1 MQRTL
6 VDDLLAQVHDRWMDD
21 RSGEVLHGIPA
32 LENVDPD
39 TFGICL
45 ATADGYVY
53 EEGDTDLP
61 FCIQSISKAFTYG
74 MALEDNGTAQVDA
87 KIDVEPSGDLFNE
100 ISLHPVT
107 HRPRNPM
114 INAGAIAASSMV
126 RGTNVQEQIE
136 RVQGTY
142 SDYAGAPLEID
153 EEIYASMQE
162 SGHRNRAISHML
174 REFGILECSPDDALE
189 VYLRQC
195 AVMVTCC
202 DLAMMGATLA
212 NLGINP
218 VTGKTVLPQVHM
230 ERVLSVM
237 STCGMYDARRRVGG
251 VGGHGGQERGG
262 GRHRRGAARA
272 AGAGRVLAAAG
283 RARQQ
288 RARRA
293 GLPPALAGPGAARA
307 ARDARGTRRHPR
319 LVRHRRGAVGHAA
332 PAGRPRG
339 ARGLRPR
346 APASTRSTA
355 TCCSP
360 ARSRWCARSPGPATT
375 WSCWC
380 WTCAG
385 SATCPTWP
393 GGCWPRLRASLLQRS
408 CDAVIVDPDG
418 TLPVAAQNGGRPRAA
433 DLPHAPG
440 RHGVVRG
447 PSAGA
452 LRRTRSS
459 RPRPSSTGRATRC
472 SRTCPTKLVDE
483 LERRMEP
490 REYADGELIV
500 EQGDAEAGVF
510 LIMAGRVQSSLTTEA
525 GVVRRLAQLTPGT
538 CFGDL
543 YVVTGNPHL
552 LSMHAVGARPAAG
565 ADAGAVRRRS
575 AAADAE
581 LRAEL
586 LHLFMF
592 AIQDDYDR
600 VLRTLGNGRVAPMTA
615 T

>member
-6 VDDLLAQVHDRWMDD
+6 VNDLLAQVHDRWMDD

-45 ATADGYVY
+45 ATADGHVY

-74 MALEDNGTAQVDA
+74 MALEDNGTKQVDA

-114 INAGAIAASSMV
+114 INAGAIAAASLV
-126 RGTNVQEQIE
+126 RGASVHDQIE
-136 RVQGTY
+136 RVQSNF
-142 SDYAGAPLEID
+142 SDYAGRRLEID
-153 EEIYASMQE
+153 DDIYASMQE

-189 VYLRQC
+189 VYLRAC
-195 AVMVTCC
+195 STMVTCC

-218 VTGKTVLPQVHM
+218 QTGKTVLPQLHM

-237 STCGMYDARRRVGG
+237 STCGMYDAAGEWVASVGMAAKSG
-251 VGGHGGQERGG
+251 VGGGIVAVLPGQLALAVFSPRLDEHGNSVRGVQACRQLSQDLELHALHVTRAAHG
-262 GRHRRGAARA
+262 AIRDSYDIVEAPSSMQRPQADREVLEVHGRHARIYEVHGDLLF
-272 AGAGRVLAAAG
+272 AGAESVVRAIAETADDLELLVLDVRRIGDVSEVAQ
-283 RARQQ
+283 RLLVSLRQ
-288 RARRA
+288 
-293 GLPPALAGPGAARA
+293 
-307 ARDARGTRRHPR
+307 
-319 LVRHRRGAVGHAA
+319 
-332 PAGRPRG
+332 
-339 ARGLRPR
+339 
-346 APASTRSTA
+346 
-355 TCCSP
+355 
-360 ARSRWCARSPGPATT
+360 
-375 WSCWC
+375 
-380 WTCAG
+380 
-385 SATCPTWP
+385 
-393 GGCWPRLRASLLQRS
+393 SLLERS
-408 CDAVIVDPDG
+408 CDAVLVDPDG
-418 TLPVAAQNGGRPRAA
+418 TLPVPPGEENGIQVFPTLLAATVWCE
-433 DLPHAPG
+433 DKLLE
-440 RHGVVRG
+440 RHGD
-447 PSAGA
+447 PLEQAQEELELAGHP
-452 LRRTRSS
+452 LLQDV
-459 RPRPSSTGRATRC
+459 PQ
-472 SRTCPTKLVDE
+472 KLVDE
-483 LERRMEP
+483 LELRMQE
-490 REYADGELIV
+490 REFDDGELIV

-510 LIMAGRVQSSLTTEA
+510 LIMAGRVQSSLTTGA
-525 GVVRRLAQLTPGT
+525 GVTRRLAQLTPGT

-552 LSMHAVGARPAAG
+552 LTMHAVG
-565 ADAGAVRRRS
+565 DVRLLELTR
-575 AAADAE
+575 DQYDVICGEDPE

-600 VLRTLGNGRVAPMTA
+600 VLRTLGNGRVTPMTA
-615 T
+615 V

>member
-6 VDDLLAQVHDRWMDD
+6 VNDLLAQVHDRWMED
-21 RSGEVLHGIPA
+21 RSGEVLQGIPA

-39 TFGICL
+39 TFGICM

-126 RGTNVQEQIE
+126 RGADVQEQIA

-142 SDYAGAPLEID
+142 SDYAGAPLQID

-237 STCGMYDARRRVGG
+237 STCGMYDAAGEWVASVGMAAKSG
-251 VGGHGGQERGG
+251 VGGGIVAVLPGQLALAVCSPRLDEHGNSVRGVQACRQLSQDLELHALHVTRAAHG
-262 GRHRRGAARA
+262 SIRDSYDIVEAPSAMQRPQADREVLEVYGRRARIYEVHGDLLFSGAESVVREIARA
-272 AGAGRVLAAAG
+272 GDDLELLVLDVRRIG
-283 RARQQ
+283 DVSDV
-288 RARRA
+288 ARR
-293 GLPPALAGPGAARA
+293 L
-307 ARDARGTRRHPR
+307 
-319 LVRHRRGAVGHAA
+319 
-332 PAGRPRG
+332 
-339 ARGLRPR
+339 LR
-346 APASTRSTA
+346 S
-355 TCCSP
+355 
-360 ARSRWCARSPGPATT
+360 
-375 WSCWC
+375 
-380 WTCAG
+380 
-385 SATCPTWP
+385 
-393 GGCWPRLRASLLQRS
+393 LRASLLQRS

-418 TLPVAAQNGGRPRAA
+418 TLPKTPQNGGPE
-433 DLPHAPG
+433 LQIFPTLL
-440 RHGVVRG
+440 
-447 PSAGA
+447 SATVWCEDQLLERYGDSIEQA
-452 LRRTRSS
+452 EEELELASH
-459 RPRPSSTGRATRC
+459 PLLQDVPQ
-472 SRTCPTKLVDE
+472 KLVDE

-490 REYADGELIV
+490 REYDEGDVIV
-500 EQGDAEAGVF
+500 EQGDRDAGVF
-510 LIMAGRVQSSLTTEA
+510 LILAGRVQSSLTTGA
-525 GVVRRLAQLTPGT
+525 GVTRRLAQLTPGT

-552 LSMHAVGARPAAG
+552 LGMRAVGH
-565 ADAGAVRRRS
+565 VRLL
-575 AAADAE
+575 E
-581 LRAEL
+581 LTRDQYEVMAQGDPEIRAEL